1 MIISPDGEKQSMW
14 IHQDAWLYL
23 GEFEEGQ
30 TIRYTPKN
38 SQNGLFIMVVEGEV
52 ELDEYVLSKRD
63 AAGLTEVGE
72 QLELEAT
79 AKSKLMLLGSSHAV
93 VKID

>member
-30 TIRYTPKN
+30 TIRYTSKN

-79 AKSKLMLLGSSHAV
+79 AKSKLMLLEV
-93 VKID
+93 PMQW